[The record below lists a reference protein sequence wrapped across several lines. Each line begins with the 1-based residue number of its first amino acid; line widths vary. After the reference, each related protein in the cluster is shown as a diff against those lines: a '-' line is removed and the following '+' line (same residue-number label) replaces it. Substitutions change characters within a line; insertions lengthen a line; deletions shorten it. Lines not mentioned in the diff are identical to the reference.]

1 MSLKLNGSTNFADNT
16 KSLSTKKIV
25 KLNQL

>member
-16 KSLSTKKIV
+16 KSLSIKKVV
-25 KLNQL
+25 KLSQL